1 MYALSYPASLRAVE
15 KGSEYV
21 VHFVDLPEAIT
32 GGRTRAETF
41 EEAADCLGSALAFR
55 MKDKKAVPSPSRLRK
70 GQHLVQVP
78 LWLAPKLALYITM
91 QEQGLRNTDLAGKL
105 RCHESAVRRLLDPHH
120 ASRPEKLQA
129 ALAALGKRLAF
140 LMDDAA

>member
-1 MYALSYPASLRAVE
+1 MHALSYPATLRAVE

-21 VHFVDLPEAIT
+21 VHFVNLPEAVT
-32 GGRTRAETF
+32 GGRTRIEASD
-41 EEAADCLGSALAFR
+41 EAADCLGSSLAFR
-55 MKDKKAVPSPSRLRK
+55 MKDKQAIPAPSKPRR
-70 GQHLVQVP
+70 GQQLIQVP
-78 LWLAPKLALYITM
+78 LWLAPKLALYIAM

-120 ASRPEKLQA
+120 ASRPEKLEA